1 MTAPAVAAYNAAERE
16 IVTAI
21 EAWEYVTLRT
31 PEVRDYLERLLVA
44 DVRFPFFLF
53 FLVVLFLLGASE
65 VHCFRGWVCSHRSR
79 RYPGALRQYLS
90 ANITVR

>member
-16 IVTAI
+16 IVAAI

-31 PEVRDYLERLLVA
+31 PEVGDYLERLLVA
-44 DVRFPFFLF
+44 NVRSPFVLS

-65 VHCFRGWVCSHRSR
+65 VHCFRSWVCGYRS
-79 RYPGALRQYLS
+79 G
-90 ANITVR
+90 